1 MSLNATRPRSIVAF
15 YNVASKNLNQYANSG
30 ILPQQ
35 QRSGRCA
42 GNRASHD
49 YDVIRVHIIGLRL
62 ITGFHITKM
71 VSWSGLYCVRGSIDC
86 QPVGMIC
93 KKAMFT
99 LSDSASFR

>member
-62 ITGFHITKM
+62 IMGFHVTKM
-71 VSWSGLYCVRGSIDC
+71 VFLVRPLLRQGLN
-86 QPVGMIC
+86 
-93 KKAMFT
+93 
-99 LSDSASFR
+99 